1 MKPWEQLFLQT
12 VPHSATGEML
22 LQCKYCCESWGDSCS
37 VIHSPF
43 YKLNK
48 EKFYQQNTDSDIPA
62 INKRFK
68 PDDAGTDDDDYIVF
82 FCCKHI
88 QFSFSDMLYSRKC
101 KQTR

>member
-1 MKPWEQLFLQT
+1 M
-12 VPHSATGEML
+12 
-22 LQCKYCCESWGDSCS
+22 
-37 VIHSPF
+37 IHSPF

-101 KQTR
+101 KQTH